1 MALSSPSQRLV
12 QKLTVALIFFV
23 NLTLVLAVTI
33 YLFFRK
39 ADERFQLLEARQRE
53 LDEEKSKRLE
63 AVNQQ
68 RALVRDVLG
77 LPEDLDNAEILRRR
91 KTAAEDASGR

>member
-1 MALSSPSQRLV
+1 MV
-12 QKLTVALIFFV
+12 IALIVFI
-23 NLTLVLAVTI
+23 NLTLTLAGTS

-39 ADERFQLLEARQRE
+39 ADETFQLLEAKQRE

-63 AVNQQ
+63 AVNQ
-68 RALVRDVLG
+68 RRELVRDVLG

-91 KTAAEDASGR
+91 KTAADDASGGGTAAAAPRER